1 MTSKCILLVSFYLDI
16 LISAGVW
23 KIKSSWERFQLI
35 ALIAFS
41 FCICLSKSRKQTP
54 AKCRLTK
61 IAKLST
67 KAIYQIF
74 TDIPANVK
82 TMGHVTIELR
92 GNCTISKLFN
102 NLNKYFFFQWK
113 QYGGIVLPTYRPPN
127 RGHPNRWMVRLR
139 FSLAPGKI
147 LFFSN
152 WVASITSMIHSVAS
166 SYPSSCVVDV
176 FYIFII
182 LSSSSMGLQQTTEP
196 YQTSPLG

>member
-35 ALIAFS
+35 AKFKIFFVFVFF

-82 TMGHVTIELR
+82 TTGHVTMELR
-92 GNCTISKLFN
+92 GNCTICKLFN
-102 NLNKYFFFQWK
+102 NLNNFIF
-113 QYGGIVLPTYRPPN
+113 
-127 RGHPNRWMVRLR
+127 
-139 FSLAPGKI
+139 
-147 LFFSN
+147 LFFLNSS
-152 WVASITSMIHSVAS
+152 VVETVYIVIIASLLFLPFLDTDDCDPH
-166 SYPSSCVVDV
+166 PCVNNGTCTDMVNNYTCACQPG
-176 FYIFII
+176 FEGRNCTISKFAC
-182 LSSSSMGLQQTTEP
+182 
-196 YQTSPLG
+196 